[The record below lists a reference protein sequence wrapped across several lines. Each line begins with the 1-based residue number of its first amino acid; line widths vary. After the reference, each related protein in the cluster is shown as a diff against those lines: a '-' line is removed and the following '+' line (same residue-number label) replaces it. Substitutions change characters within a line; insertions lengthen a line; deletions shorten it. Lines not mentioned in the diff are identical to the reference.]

1 MLFTGA
7 WAIDNDTVGGP
18 GAPTGGGD
26 PAGGWVP
33 LNGTGIPAGDPTNGS
48 VKDSFLL
55 PSGTPRW
62 PESVHYSV
70 EENDYQALYDAMNAK
85 GMGPA
90 WINTHTIEKGPFF
103 FWTYFNVVFRP
114 HLGRRRAGFPRPR
127 RHPAQC
133 PQDEADRRR
142 LPRQAAGEL
151 LQPATGQ
158 AAVRRHLRPLRITPA
173 PQARAELPRQV
184 RRRAR
189 PADQRLEGRR
199 VRADQHQRRLSER
212 HPLLHRLVGV
222 PRQRRRRLRSAGAH
236 RAGIDGH
243 HLPAEPERESVH
255 DLPEGLRPPGRHLL
269 LRRSG

>member
-33 LNGTGIPAGDPTNGS
+33 LNGTGIPAGDPTNGA

-90 WINTHTIEKGPFF
+90 WINTHTIEKGPVLLLDLLQRRVPAPPR
-103 FWTYFNVVFRP
+103 T
-114 HLGRRRAGFPRPR
+114 RRAGIPRPR
-127 RHPAQC
+127 RHPAQRA
-133 PQDEADRRR
+133 QDEADRGR
-142 LPRQAAGEL
+142 LPREAAGKL

-158 AAVRRHLRPLRITPA
+158 AAVRRHLRSLRITPA
-173 PQARAELPRQV
+173 PQTRAELPRQD

-189 PADQRLEGRR
+189 PAGQRLEGRR
-199 VRADQHQRRLSER
+199 VRADQRQRRLGER

-222 PRQRRRRLRSAGAH
+222 PRQRRHRLRPRGSTSSRH
-236 RAGIDGH
+236 RWA
-243 HLPAEPERESVH
+243 PSSSRT
-255 DLPEGLRPPGRHLL
+255 
-269 LRRSG
+269 